1 MWGDDMD
8 VSIKFKTKL
17 HKKHRKSSLFGVC
30 GLSLI
35 ELLITLAISTAVI
48 SYAVPQYQSISK
60 LNQSA
65 VTINKLVSDLAY
77 ARNESIKR
85 ARDVVICKSSDGSTC
100 NTANNWQS
108 GWILFVDSENQDKQR
123 NPNEPILKIQ
133 QALGANLKI
142 IFTSFNSKNKI
153 VYRPSG
159 AADYSNGTFRF
170 CTNKEQYH
178 KDLILSRTGRTYLKT
193 NTGDIYVKSGA
204 C

>member
-1 MWGDDMD
+1 MD
-8 VSIKFKTKL
+8 VSNKFTTKL
-17 HKKHRKSSLFGVC
+17 HTKYQKPFIFKMT
-30 GLSLI
+30 GLTLV
-35 ELLITLAISTAVI
+35 ELLVTLAISTAVF
-48 SYAVPQYQSISK
+48 SYAVPQYHSISK

-65 VTINKLVSDLAY
+65 VTVNKLVSDLAF

-85 ARDVVICKSSDGSTC
+85 ARDVVICKSTNGINC
-100 NTANNWQS
+100 AIAKGWQG
-108 GWILFVDSENQDKQR
+108 GWIIFVDSENRDKQR
-123 NPNEPILKIQ
+123 SSGEPILKVQ
-133 QALGANLKI
+133 QVLGTNLKV

-170 CTNKEQYH
+170 CTNNEQYH

-193 NTGDIYVKSGA
+193 NAGKIYAKSDV

>member
-1 MWGDDMD
+1 MWGVTWMSQLNSRLKLRKNYQKP
-8 VSIKFKTKL
+8 SISKIY
-17 HKKHRKSSLFGVC
+17 
-30 GLSLI
+30 GLTLI
-35 ELLITLAISTAVI
+35 ELLISLAISTAVI
-48 SYAVPQYQSISK
+48 SYAIPQYQSISK
-60 LNQSA
+60 SNQSA
-65 VTINKLVSDLAY
+65 VTINKLVSDLAF

-85 ARDVVICKSSDGSTC
+85 ARDVIICKSSNGQTC
-100 NTANNWQS
+100 NTANGWQG
-108 GWILFVDSENQDKQR
+108 GWMLFVDSENQDKQHSL
-123 NPNEPILKIQ
+123 NEPILKIQ
-133 QALGANLKI
+133 QALGPNIKI

-193 NTGDIYVKSGA
+193 NVGKIYNVSDV